1 MAKTEQIRASI
12 ANMDSEIV
20 KDALSIILAKDSAQK
35 DINTT
40 KTEVHSNY
48 NNFAQAILSLKR
60 QYKFPELDFFSV

>member
-40 KTEVHSNY
+40 KT
-48 NNFAQAILSLKR
+48 
-60 QYKFPELDFFSV
+60 